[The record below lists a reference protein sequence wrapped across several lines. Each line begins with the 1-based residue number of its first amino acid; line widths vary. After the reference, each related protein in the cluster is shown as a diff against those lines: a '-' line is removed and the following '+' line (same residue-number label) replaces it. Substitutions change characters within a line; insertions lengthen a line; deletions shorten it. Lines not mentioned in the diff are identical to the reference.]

1 MLSEIVR
8 MIKGEEELKWVA
20 EKYEEYRDLI
30 GEVYVMTNMDY
41 KMYRITGA
49 EYIGESPVTVA
60 PFYFPVYYLWGKKI
74 KSDRDKNREYA
85 VKMKEGSWLNPTRVP
100 ELEGKLIMDIKT
112 AKKLNKKYLDEK
124 TLKSYQRYMAKQ
136 GKIVDS
142 MMMKKDKCAGGHS
155 KAYEVPIK
163 SKLGKFSVE
172 WYSYNTTQTPEE
184 KKLNAVYKQLHDE
197 RHATG
202 KLLRRKLDDITLKI
216 NISGLDGDTTQLLK
230 DFLTELE
237 RIEG

>member
-1 MLSEIVR
+1 MSKADAALNILR
-8 MIKGEEELKWVA
+8 
-20 EKYEEYRDLI
+20 
-30 GEVYVMTNMDY
+30 N
-41 KMYRITGA
+41 RIHNFENYG
-49 EYIGESPVTVA
+49 G
-60 PFYFPVYYLWGKKI
+60 
-74 KSDRDKNREYA
+74 
-85 VKMKEGSWLNPTRVP
+85 MKEKEVGD
-100 ELEGKLIMDIKT
+100 KLKVIED
-112 AKKLNKKYLDEK
+112 AK
-124 TLKSYQRYMAKQ
+124 R
-136 GKIVDS
+136 KIVDS
-142 MMMKKDKCAGGHS
+142 MMSKRDKCAGGHS

-184 KKLNAVYKQLHDE
+184 KKLNAVYKQLRDE

-230 DFLTELE
+230 DFLAELE